1 MVINNFEINVLV
13 NGRRVKHY
21 THQGKTY
28 VESKEGS
35 NYTLEVKNNTP
46 NRILVVS
53 SVDGLSVLSG
63 QPASDSDTGYVV
75 DAYSK
80 MEIKGFRYS
89 DDAVGSFVFTS
100 KRKNDS
106 YAATKGNQQNCG
118 IIGVRVFNEV
128 VRPPI
133 VVREKEYVPY
143 NLWKWPYTHP
153 TYPYPYDIIYGSGG
167 TSAVDAPSL
176 CTCDIPTE
184 VKSSPVYGVGGM
196 SSGTITGLDNSVG
209 CQSINCYS
217 PIEDDLGI
225 LRDAGPQNF
234 DMATKWGNKVES
246 KVTNV
251 EFERGGL
258 VYTQDIYYASRQSL
272 IEMGIPMTSHQKIA
286 KGPESFPGN
295 YAKPPKGW
303 IG

>member
-1 MVINNFEINVLV
+1 MVSNNFEINVLV

-75 DAYSK
+75 DAYSR

-89 DDAVGSFVFTS
+89 DDAVGSFEFTS

-133 VVREKEYVPY
+133 VVKEKEYVPY
-143 NLWKWPYTHP
+143 YPWKWPIP
-153 TYPYPYDIIYGSGG
+153 PYIP
-167 TSAVDAPSL
+167 
-176 CTCDIPTE
+176 IPT
-184 VKSSPVYGVGGM
+184 
-196 SSGTITGLDNSVG
+196 
-209 CQSINCYS
+209 
-217 PIEDDLGI
+217 
-225 LRDAGPQNF
+225 A
-234 DMATKWGNKVES
+234 
-246 KVTNV
+246 
-251 EFERGGL
+251 
-258 VYTQDIYYASRQSL
+258 
-272 IEMGIPMTSHQKIA
+272 
-286 KGPESFPGN
+286 
-295 YAKPPKGW
+295 
-303 IG
+303 